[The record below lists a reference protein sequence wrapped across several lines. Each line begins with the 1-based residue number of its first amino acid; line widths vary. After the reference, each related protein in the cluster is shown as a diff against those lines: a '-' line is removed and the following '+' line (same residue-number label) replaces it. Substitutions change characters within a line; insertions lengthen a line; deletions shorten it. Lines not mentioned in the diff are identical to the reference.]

1 MKNRIPKSAIT
12 EKQLRKMLKQAARD
26 GDGTISSWANDN
38 KITPQA
44 ASAFMRGV
52 QTAGLQI
59 PEALGYY
66 PQTIYLPL
74 GAEPIATKPPS
85 RTPPPKPVKKA
96 KKTRR

>member
-12 EKQLRKMLKQAARD
+12 EKQLRRLLRNEAD
-26 GDGTISSWANDN
+26 DSSLSAWAVDN
-38 KITPQA
+38 GIVPQA
-44 ASAFMRGV
+44 ASAFMRKT

-74 GAEPIATKPPS
+74 DEDPISTKAAS
-85 RTPPPKPVKKA
+85 RVVRKK
-96 KKTRR
+96 RR